1 MESENLKPM
10 KTLLKHSVV
19 YKLIGVFKKFLSIFR
34 IIILFFKESM
44 KKKTKSFFRS
54 KCCYNNT
61 HEISKN
67 EWNCIEPCF

>member
-44 KKKTKSFFRS
+44 KKKPSLFFVV
-54 KCCYNNT
+54 NVATTT
-61 HEISKN
+61 HMKYLKTNGIA
-67 EWNCIEPCF
+67 

>member
-44 KKKTKSFFRS
+44 KKNQVFFS
-54 KCCYNNT
+54 
-61 HEISKN
+61 
-67 EWNCIEPCF
+67 

>member
-44 KKKTKSFFRS
+44 NKKNNKTSLFFVV
-54 KCCYNNT
+54 NVATTT
-61 HEISKN
+61 HMKYLKTNGIA
-67 EWNCIEPCF
+67 